1 MDILTS
7 ILGVGDFERVRAS
20 SIEIELFGRHCRVMS
35 VEDLIRAKE
44 TLGREKDLLSAKELR
59 ALIAKKSQEPG

>member
-1 MDILTS
+1 VDILTS

-20 SIEIELFGRHCRVMS
+20 SIEIELFGRRCRVMS

-44 TLGREKDLLSAKELR
+44 TLGRDKDLLSVRELR
-59 ALIAKKSQEPG
+59 ALMEKKSSQPS